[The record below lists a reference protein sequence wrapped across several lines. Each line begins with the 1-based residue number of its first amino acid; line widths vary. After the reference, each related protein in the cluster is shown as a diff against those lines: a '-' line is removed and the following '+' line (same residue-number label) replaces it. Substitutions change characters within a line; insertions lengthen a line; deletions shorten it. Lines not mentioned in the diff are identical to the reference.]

1 MSGFGKRDVTEI
13 LELLENEL
21 DAVPRLEKVE
31 KMKLRAKIRHH
42 ENWLLTL
49 ENPKP
54 AKIVLRLQGRLAE
67 IFRLYPSSFKDKL
80 ADIEDKCSKLDRS
93 SRSDQRCQ
101 KSRTPRPFEKGRCE
115 PFR

>member
-49 ENPKP
+49 EDPKP

-80 ADIEDKCSKLDRS
+80 GRLLEDKCSKLDRS
-93 SRSDQRCQ
+93 S
-101 KSRTPRPFEKGRCE
+101 PE
-115 PFR
+115 